1 MISFK
6 GEYEEALRVMRVA
19 RRKFL
24 LFLAD
29 FGATSYFFFE
39 GELLWQQSTKGEE
52 WRFTTNEGDCKNVTH
67 PLLGGRGSCKVYR
80 DTAKIFA
87 IRFEF
92 SLMALET
99 FTSRRKKISLC
110 WEV

>member
-6 GEYEEALRVMRVA
+6 GEYEEALRAIRVA

-67 PLLGGRGSCKVYR
+67 LLLGERGSCKVYR
-80 DTAKIFA
+80 DTAKICV

-99 FTSRRKKISLC
+99 LKKISLC